1 MTYNL
6 DQYETLASPSG
17 KTLGLGRFVLT
28 ERVPVSALIGASV
41 IMACGIWF
49 LPVQDEYRPVSK
61 PISVAQH
68 PGSVESVIGAGDVD
82 KPKPVLAKKP
92 KKVTAPRH
100 EEYVTWYIARGYRIN
115 KDFAKA
121 VVSNAVKVGKEF
133 DVDPLL
139 ILSVIAIESSF
150 NPKAQSSVGAQGLM
164 QVHTRVHKE
173 KFSEQG
179 NRQEQFSIHE
189 NLLVGTR
196 ILKGYIAR
204 SGSVAGGLKRYVG
217 AANLPSDGGYG
228 QRVMREYGRLSYAA
242 RGYVSRSVNL
252 LWKGLEGPEVPAK
265 LSSNTGSYKSYEL
278 FFMPATDL
286 VSRKIL
292 ATSAS

>member
-6 DQYETLASPSG
+6 NQYETLASPFG
-17 KTLGLGRFVLT
+17 KTLDLGRFVLT
-28 ERVPVSALIGASV
+28 GRIPVSALICTYV
-41 IMACGIWF
+41 IMAWAMWF
-49 LPVQDEYRPVSK
+49 LPVQDEYRPGSK
-61 PISVAQH
+61 PVPVVQNSGSQ
-68 PGSVESVIGAGDVD
+68 GSVVDAGDVG

-92 KKVTAPRH
+92 KKAAVPRH
-100 EEYVTWYIARGYRIN
+100 EEYVTWYIARGYRLN
-115 KDFAKA
+115 KDFAKD
-121 VVSNAVKVGKEF
+121 VVSNAVKVGKEL

-179 NRQEQFSIHE
+179 SRQEQFSIYE
-189 NLLVGTR
+189 NLRVGTR
-196 ILKGYIAR
+196 ILKGYISR

-228 QRVMREYGRLSYAA
+228 QRVMREYSRLSYAA

-252 LWKGLEGPEVPAK
+252 LWKGLDGPEVPAN
-265 LSSNTGSYKSYEL
+265 LSSNTGSYRPYEL
-278 FFMPATDL
+278 FFMPGTDL
-286 VSRKIL
+286 VARKIL

>member
-1 MTYNL
+1 
-6 DQYETLASPSG
+6 
-17 KTLGLGRFVLT
+17 
-28 ERVPVSALIGASV
+28 
-41 IMACGIWF
+41 MAWAMWF
-49 LPVQDEYRPVSK
+49 LPVQDEYRPGSK
-61 PISVAQH
+61 PVPVVQNSGSQ
-68 PGSVESVIGAGDVD
+68 GSVVDAGDVG

-92 KKVTAPRH
+92 KKAAVPRH
-100 EEYVTWYIARGYRIN
+100 EEYVTWYIARGYRLN
-115 KDFAKA
+115 KDFAKD
-121 VVSNAVKVGKEF
+121 VVSNAVKVGKEL

-179 NRQEQFSIHE
+179 SRQEQFSIYE
-189 NLLVGTR
+189 NLRVGTR
-196 ILKGYIAR
+196 ILKGYISR

-228 QRVMREYGRLSYAA
+228 QRVMREYSRLSYAA

-252 LWKGLEGPEVPAK
+252 LWKGLDGPEVPAN
-265 LSSNTGSYKSYEL
+265 LSSNTGSYRPYEL
-278 FFMPATDL
+278 FFMPGTDL
-286 VSRKIL
+286 VARKIL